1 MKPTQPW
8 VKPEYWDQAKRHL
21 SQHDRVLRPVIETFK
36 HEQLRSRGNAFETL
50 ARAIVGQQISV
61 KAAES
66 IWKKLESALGE
77 VAPEIVQQTENEAL
91 RSLGLSSQKVLY
103 LNTIAEGFLIGKLNP
118 QSWHNATDEHI
129 IKELTAVKGI
139 GRWTAEMF
147 LIFYLMKPDIL
158 PLADIGLQKA
168 IEKLYNQGNKL
179 TLQEMNGIAEP
190 WRPYRTVATWYLWR
204 SLDPVPVEY

>member
-1 MKPTQPW
+1 MQAW
-8 VKPEYWDQAKRHL
+8 VKPDYWEEAKRHL
-21 SQHDRVLRPVIETFK
+21 CAHDTVLQPVIGQFR

-66 IWKKLESALGE
+66 IWKRLENALGG
-77 VAPEIVQQTENEAL
+77 VVPETVQGTDKETL
-91 RSLGLSSQKVLY
+91 RSLGLSSQKILY
-103 LNTIAEGFLIGKLNP
+103 LNIIAEAFETGRLDPK
-118 QSWHNATDEHI
+118 SWHTMQDEDI
-129 IKELTAVKGI
+129 IKQLTAIKGI

-147 LIFYLMKPDIL
+147 LIFYLMKPDVL

-168 IEKLYNQGNKL
+168 IEKLYNNGKKL
-179 TLQEMNGIAEP
+179 TPREMDVIAQP

-204 SLDPVPVEY
+204 SLDPVAVEY